1 MKHFSFLY
9 LRYQLHEGNKI
20 LEKVSYNNTLLNEK
34 TICEVIAYLIGLFHK
49 LFKQI
54 L

>member
-1 MKHFSFLY
+1 MKHFSFFY

-20 LEKVSYNNTLLNEK
+20 FEKVSYNNTLLNEK
-34 TICEVIAYLIGLFHK
+34 TIRKVIAYLIDIFHK

>member
-20 LEKVSYNNTLLNEK
+20 LEKVSYNNILLNEK
-34 TICEVIAYLIGLFHK
+34 TIRKVIANLIDIFHK